1 MRSKRVNMNTVA
13 VVAVV
18 AAFATAGQV
27 DGGTIIPIDQD
38 RYIEAF
44 VWSDCELGTIDTDA
58 AKGFSPFN
66 SFVQTLQQCG
76 DICVSATASQQSE
89 IGASSMT
96 AFGRAASEG
105 ESPTGIHTY
114 AVSVFDVTFE
124 LPAASNF
131 AVDGVISVDG
141 GPPSLITALIRLT
154 GPGDQ
159 LIFEHTLVAT
169 GGPDSQVIE
178 EAGVL
183 EPGEYTLYAYADFSY
198 ADIIQL
204 IPFGEAVFDFAF
216 VIAVPCPADLDGS
229 GDVGVKDLLILLG
242 AWGPNKGHPADFD
255 NSGDVGVKDLL
266 FLLGIWGPCP

>member
-1 MRSKRVNMNTVA
+1 MHGRTVSIVRA
-13 VVAVV
+13 LAVV

-44 VWSDCELGTIDTDA
+44 VWSECELGTIDSDA

-66 SFVQTLQQCG
+66 SFVQTLQQCD
-76 DICVSATASQQSE
+76 DIFVSATASQQSE

-96 AFGRAASEG
+96 AFGSATSEG

-114 AVSVFDVTFE
+114 AVSVFEVTFE
-124 LPAASNF
+124 LPAAGNF
-131 AVDGVISVDG
+131 ALDGVISVDG
-141 GPPSLITALIRLT
+141 GLPGGVTALIRLT

-159 LIFEHTLVAT
+159 MIFEHTLVGT

-198 ADIIQL
+198 ADIIDL
-204 IPFGEAVFDFAF
+204 IPSGEAFFDFAF
-216 VIAVPCPADLDGS
+216 VIAVPCPADLDGDGS
-229 GDVGVKDLLILLG
+229 VGASDLLSLLVS
-242 AWGPNKGHPADFD
+242 WGPCKGCPADFD
-255 NSGDVGVKDLL
+255 GNGTVGASDLL
-266 FLLGIWGPCP
+266 TLLANWGPCP